1 MNFSAMDLVWLSLAV
16 MVFMVIVKAFLRKL
30 GVNVK
35 DVENDEETGFTNDLT
50 NPFSNDFNNVGK

>member
-16 MVFMVIVKAFLRKL
+16 MVFMVIVKAVLRKL